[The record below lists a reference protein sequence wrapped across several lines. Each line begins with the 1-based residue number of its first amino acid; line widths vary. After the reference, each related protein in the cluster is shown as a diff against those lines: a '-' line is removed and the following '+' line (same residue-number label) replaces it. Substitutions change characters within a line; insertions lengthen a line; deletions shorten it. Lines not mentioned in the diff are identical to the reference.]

1 RAPDRMNF
9 FGIGNETGFDK
20 TGDYKTYYRTRFSTY
35 RVEPALRWRK
45 GLVSSISIG
54 PSMYYYTFDP
64 EDNKGRFI
72 NNPSLIG
79 SYDSTT
85 IGEEKLHIGVALH
98 YERDKRS
105 NKIFAK
111 WGHYINARLQAYQGI
126 GEYSKSFA
134 QLITELA
141 FYKSLNPKSSIVL
154 AERMGGVAGFGN
166 AA

>member
-1 RAPDRMNF
+1 MF
-9 FGIGNETGFDK
+9 
-20 TGDYKTYYRTRFSTY
+20 
-35 RVEPALRWRK
+35 
-45 GLVSSISIG
+45 
-54 PSMYYYTFDP
+54 FDP

-85 IGEEKLHIGVALH
+85 VGEEKLHIGVALH

-166 AA
+166 AAFYQSAFIGGHENLLGYPQYVWFSLLGG